1 MRKSWIPG
9 QEGGLLI
16 GQLPQ
21 QTLANTSQPEL
32 FKTESKYTTWVSYH
46 KIVTIVRQTITRT
59 LKTYL
64 LVDIYWSTE
73 CLLSMSPC
81 MYVNLQVSKYMHSPV
96 WVTQLV
102 MHVICKQGLI
112 GGFTT
117 HRLIQT
123 CGTICL
129 WGLWT
134 IRLWGF
140 IPSSRV
146 DRLAGAWLWLVATGT
161 WDWPPETSHTRGK
174 LLWTWMN

>member
-96 WVTQLV
+96 WVTQSVDHL
-102 MHVICKQGLI
+102 ICKQGLTYDHPN
-112 GGFTT
+112 GLTYLQLG
-117 HRLIQT
+117 RNLIN
-123 CGTICL
+123 L
-129 WGLWT
+129 FL
-134 IRLWGF
+134 F
-140 IPSSRV
+140 KYM
-146 DRLAGAWLWLVATGT
+146 AF
-161 WDWPPETSHTRGK
+161 
-174 LLWTWMN
+174 